1 MSKYTVEKGCGSLT
15 LIHVTEPNEKG
26 ETLLIELSECTNP
39 GGKNALPVLW
49 KKHGF
54 IDRVLETYICIHT
67 YVTDTEGNCFGRY
80 NPQTKLSDDG
90 KRHVINFDWMFENT
104 EENKQKLID
113 ECIRI
118 FESATGKSA
127 TQEKIEKCEA
137 YAKEN
142 DLEIVNEKPDG
153 WHELLGI
160 YTPSGSVVITNRK
173 TFKQKEYKRAL
184 YVYQKEVVIYAQY
197 VVGTHKR
204 RNKRKL

>member
-1 MSKYTVEKGCGSLT
+1 MSKYTVEKGNGSLT
-15 LIHVTEPNEKG
+15 WIHVTEPNEKG
-26 ETLLIELSECTNP
+26 EKLLIELSECENP

-54 IDRVLETYICIHT
+54 IDRVLDAYICIHT
-67 YVTDTEGNCFGRY
+67 YVTDTEGNCYGRY

-118 FESATGKSA
+118 FESAKGKSA
-127 TQEKIEKCEA
+127 TQEKIEKCET

-142 DLEIVNEKPDG
+142 NLEIVNEKPEG
-153 WHELLGI
+153 WRELNGV
-160 YTPSGSVVITNRK
+160 YCPHGSVVITN
-173 TFKQKEYKRAL
+173 QKSFRDKDY
-184 YVYQKEVVIYAQY
+184 
-197 VVGTHKR
+197 T
-204 RNKRKL
+204 RKLWIY